1 MTQGY
6 YSFLSAF
13 ISILFFFPLHSD
25 AQTSS
30 YQNIDPAVSSISPEL
45 LEGADAVIRLHHR
58 KVELDGPGKGRMS
71 VEKMVTILNSDGL
84 AHASIRVPYNSFSDV
99 SKIKG
104 SLYDADG
111 NEVQSIKNRDF
122 DDESLISSFS
132 LAEDSRII
140 KGDFRH
146 PEYPFTIQ
154 YSYHIDYSGFIQL
167 PAWIPIS
174 REKTAL
180 EFGELIVSLPP
191 SLGFEYRKFNLP
203 DESESI
209 FRENYKEGYRWELSD
224 LPAVKREVMGPPWF
238 RLFPAVV
245 MRTNH
250 FEMEENPGNMESWS
264 ALGSWFGN
272 LWQGR
277 DELPDTVKQTVDRM
291 IAEHGVTK
299 ELIEAIYSHLQ
310 SKTRYVSIQLGIGGF
325 QTETAAFTASNLYGD
340 CKALSN
346 YMLAML
352 RYAGFDARP
361 ALIRNGGFSFPFDP
375 EFVHNPFNHAV
386 IAIQFEGETIWA
398 EATSSSFPLG
408 YLGSSNSNRHAL
420 LFSETGGE
428 LVETPE
434 QTPSQNYQKR
444 NALINLNS
452 DGTAS
457 LSIKTEYGGKQHEHI
472 RQLTRE
478 STIQQDRYVRNLLPF
493 SLYEMQ
499 EYSAKAD
506 PVKPSAELILNL
518 DVETFANK
526 LGSRLM
532 FHPNLL
538 ERRQSYVPADDD
550 RKQPVYIGQAYHD
563 VDELTFNIP
572 DGFVIEAA
580 PDSVNLDFEFGNY
593 SAKITPSDDGRTLHY
608 YREIVMTPGIIP
620 PDKFEIFRETMNSIW
635 KSDNS
640 QVVLVNN

>member
-6 YSFLSAF
+6 HFFLSAF
-13 ISILFFFPLHSD
+13 IIILFFFPVHSD
-25 AQTSS
+25 AQTSN

-45 LEGADAVIRLHHR
+45 LEDADAVIRLHYR
-58 KVELDGPGKGRMS
+58 KVELDGPGKGRMY

-84 AHASIRVPYNSFSDV
+84 AHASIRVPYNSFSEV

-104 SLYDADG
+104 SLYDAG
-111 NEVQSIKNRDF
+111 GSEVQSIKNRDF

-180 EFGELIVSLPP
+180 EFGELIVSLPA

-203 DESESI
+203 EGSESI
-209 FRENYKEGYRWELSD
+209 FRENYKAGYRWELSD

-264 ALGSWFGN
+264 ALASWFGN

-277 DELPDTVKQTVDRM
+277 DELPDAVKQTVDRM

-310 SKTRYVSIQLGIGGF
+310 SKTRYVSIQLGIGGY

-434 QTPSQNYQKR
+434 QTPSQNYQNR

-506 PVKPSAELILNL
+506 PSKPSAELILNL

-572 DGFVIEAA
+572 EGFTIEAA

-620 PDKFEIFRETMNSIW
+620 PDKFEIFRDTMNNIW

>member
-1 MTQGY
+1 MTHGY
-6 YSFLSAF
+6 HFFRSAF
-13 ISILFFFPLHSD
+13 IIILFLFPVHSG
-25 AQTSS
+25 AHTSN
-30 YQNIDPAVSSISPEL
+30 YQNTDPAVSSISPEL
-45 LEGADAVIRLHHR
+45 LEDADAVIRMHHR
-58 KVELDGPGKGRMS
+58 KVELNGPGEGHMY

-84 AHASIRVPYNSFSDV
+84 PHASIRVPYNNFSKV

-104 SLYDADG
+104 SLYDAEG
-111 NEVQSIKNRDF
+111 NEVRSIKNRDF
-122 DDESLISSFS
+122 DDESLVSSFS

-180 EFGELIVSLPP
+180 EFGKLIVSLPA

-203 DESESI
+203 DDNESI
-209 FRENYKEGYRWELSD
+209 FRENYKSGYRWELSD

-238 RLFPAVV
+238 QLFPAVV

-250 FEMEENPGNMESWS
+250 FEMEGNPGNMESWS
-264 ALGSWFGN
+264 ALGSWFGS

-277 DELPDTVKQTVDRM
+277 DELPDAEKQTVDQM

-299 ELIEAIYSHLQ
+299 DLIEAIYSHLQ

-325 QTETAAFTASNLYGD
+325 QTETASFTASNLYGD

-386 IAIQFEGETIWA
+386 IAIQFEGEMIWA

-428 LVETPE
+428 LVETPK
-434 QTPSQNYQKR
+434 QSPSQNYQKR
-444 NALINLNS
+444 NASVNLNS

-457 LSIKTEYGGKQHEHI
+457 LSINTEFGGKQHEHI

-478 STIQQDRYVRNLLPF
+478 SNIQQDRYVRNLLPF

-506 PVKPSAELILNL
+506 PATPSAELILNL

-532 FHPNLL
+532 FQPNLL
-538 ERRQSYVPADDD
+538 ERGQTYVPADED
-550 RKQPVYIGQAYHD
+550 RKQPVYIRYAYHYI
-563 VDELTFNIP
+563 DELTFNIP
-572 DGFVIEAA
+572 EEFSIEAT
-580 PDSVNLDFEFGNY
+580 PDSLNLDFDFGSY

-608 YREIVMTPGIIP
+608 YREIAMTPGIIP
-620 PDKFEIFRETMNSIW
+620 ADKFESYRNIMNNIW

-640 QVVLVNN
+640 QVVLVKN

>member
-1 MTQGY
+1 M
-6 YSFLSAF
+6 
-13 ISILFFFPLHSD
+13 FFPVHSA
-25 AQTSS
+25 AQTSN
-30 YQNIDPAVSSISPEL
+30 YQNPDPAVSSISLEL
-45 LEGADAVIRLHHR
+45 LEDADAVVRLHHR
-58 KVELDGPGKGRMS
+58 KIELDGPGEGRMY

-84 AHASIRVPYNSFSDV
+84 PHASIRVPYNSFSEV

-104 SLYDADG
+104 SLYDAAG
-111 NEVQSIKNRDF
+111 NEVRTIKNRDF

-140 KGDFRH
+140 KGDFMH
-146 PEYPFTIQ
+146 PEYPFTIH

-180 EFGELIVSLPP
+180 EFGELIVSFPA

-203 DESESI
+203 DDSEFI
-209 FRENYKEGYRWELSD
+209 YRENYKSGYRWELSD
-224 LPAVKREVMGPPWF
+224 LPAIEREIMGPPWF
-238 RLFPAVV
+238 RLLPAVV

-250 FEMEENPGNMESWS
+250 FEMEGNPGNMESWS

-277 DELPDTVKQTVDRM
+277 DELPEAEKQTVDRM
-291 IAEHGVTK
+291 IAEYGVTK
-299 ELIEAIYSHLQ
+299 ELIKAIYSHLQ
-310 SKTRYVSIQLGIGGF
+310 SRTRYGSIQLGIGGY
-325 QTETAAFTASNLYGD
+325 QTETAAFTANNLYGD

-361 ALIRNGGFSFPFDP
+361 ALIRNGGFTFPFDP
-375 EFVHNPFNHAV
+375 DFVHNPFNHAV

-420 LFSETGGE
+420 LFNENGGE

-434 QTPSQNYQKR
+434 QTTSQNYQKR
-444 NALINLNS
+444 NGSINLNS

-457 LSIKTEYGGKQHEHI
+457 ISIKTEYGGKQHEHI
-472 RQLTRE
+472 RQLMRE
-478 STIQQDRYVRNLLPF
+478 PTIQQDRYIRNLLPF

-499 EYSAKAD
+499 EYTAKAD
-506 PVKPSAELILNL
+506 PATPSAELLLNL

-538 ERRQSYVPADDD
+538 ERGQSYVPADED
-550 RKQPVYIGQAYHD
+550 REQPVYIRYAYHD

-572 DGFVIEAA
+572 EGFSIEAA
-580 PDSVNLDFEFGNY
+580 PDSLNIDFDFGSY
-593 SAKITPSDDGRTLHY
+593 SAKITPSDDGRSFHY
-608 YREIVMTPGIIP
+608 YREIVMTPKILP
-620 PDKFEIFRETMNSIW
+620 ADKFENYRDIMNNIW

-640 QVVLVNN
+640 QLVLVKN

>member
-1 MTQGY
+1 
-6 YSFLSAF
+6 
-13 ISILFFFPLHSD
+13 
-25 AQTSS
+25 
-30 YQNIDPAVSSISPEL
+30 
-45 LEGADAVIRLHHR
+45 
-58 KVELDGPGKGRMS
+58 
-71 VEKMVTILNSDGL
+71 
-84 AHASIRVPYNSFSDV
+84 
-99 SKIKG
+99 
-104 SLYDADG
+104 
-111 NEVQSIKNRDF
+111 
-122 DDESLISSFS
+122 
-132 LAEDSRII
+132 
-140 KGDFRH
+140 
-146 PEYPFTIQ
+146 
-154 YSYHIDYSGFIQL
+154 
-167 PAWIPIS
+167 
-174 REKTAL
+174 
-180 EFGELIVSLPP
+180 
-191 SLGFEYRKFNLP
+191 
-203 DESESI
+203 
-209 FRENYKEGYRWELSD
+209 
-224 LPAVKREVMGPPWF
+224 MGPPWF

-250 FEMEENPGNMESWS
+250 FEMEGNPGNMESWS

-277 DELPDTVKQTVDRM
+277 DELPDEVKQTVDRM

-472 RQLTRE
+472 RQLTKE

-506 PVKPSAELILNL
+506 PAKPSAELILNL

-572 DGFVIEAA
+572 EGFIIEAA

>member
-1 MTQGY
+1 MTHGY
-6 YSFLSAF
+6 YLFLSALT
-13 ISILFFFPLHSD
+13 IILFFFPVHSA
-25 AQTSS
+25 AQTSN
-30 YQNIDPAVSSISPEL
+30 YQNADPAVSSISPEL

-58 KVELDGPGKGRMS
+58 KIELDDPGKGRMY

-104 SLYDADG
+104 SLYDAAG

-180 EFGELIVSLPP
+180 EFGELIVSFPA

-203 DESESI
+203 DDSESI
-209 FRENYKEGYRWELSD
+209 FRENYKSGYRWELSD

-250 FEMEENPGNMESWS
+250 FEMEGNPGNMETWS

-277 DELPDTVKQTVDRM
+277 DELPDAVKQTVDRM

-444 NALINLNS
+444 NASINLNS

-506 PVKPSAELILNL
+506 PAKPSAELILNL

-538 ERRQSYVPADDD
+538 ERRQSYVPADED

-572 DGFVIEAA
+572 EGFTIEAA

-593 SAKITPSDDGRTLHY
+593 SAKITPSDDGSTLHY

-620 PDKFEIFRETMNSIW
+620 PDKFEIFRDTMNSIW

>member
-1 MTQGY
+1 MTHGY
-6 YSFLSAF
+6 HFFRSAF
-13 ISILFFFPLHSD
+13 IIILFLFPVHSG
-25 AQTSS
+25 AHTSN
-30 YQNIDPAVSSISPEL
+30 YQNTDPAVSSISPEL
-45 LEGADAVIRLHHR
+45 LEDADAVIRMHHR
-58 KVELDGPGKGRMS
+58 KVELNGPGEGHMY

-84 AHASIRVPYNSFSDV
+84 PHASIRVPYNSFSKV

-104 SLYDADG
+104 SLYDAEG
-111 NEVQSIKNRDF
+111 NEVRSIKNRDF
-122 DDESLISSFS
+122 DDESLVSSFS

-180 EFGELIVSLPP
+180 EFGKLIVSLPA

-203 DESESI
+203 DDNESI
-209 FRENYKEGYRWELSD
+209 FRENYKSGYRWELSD

-238 RLFPAVV
+238 QLFPAVV

-250 FEMEENPGNMESWS
+250 FEMEGNPGNMESWS
-264 ALGSWFGN
+264 ALGSWFGS

-277 DELPDTVKQTVDRM
+277 DELPDAEKQTVDQM

-299 ELIEAIYSHLQ
+299 DLIEAIYSHLQ

-325 QTETAAFTASNLYGD
+325 QTETASFTASNLYGD

-386 IAIQFEGETIWA
+386 IAIQFEGEMIWA

-428 LVETPE
+428 LVETPK
-434 QTPSQNYQKR
+434 QSPSQNYQKR
-444 NALINLNS
+444 NASVNLNS

-457 LSIKTEYGGKQHEHI
+457 LSINTEFGGKQHEHI

-478 STIQQDRYVRNLLPF
+478 SNIQQDRYVRNLLPF

-506 PVKPSAELILNL
+506 PATPSAELILNL

-532 FHPNLL
+532 FQPNLL
-538 ERRQSYVPADDD
+538 ERGQTYVPADED
-550 RKQPVYIGQAYHD
+550 RKQPVYIRYAYHYI
-563 VDELTFNIP
+563 DELTFNIP
-572 DGFVIEAA
+572 EEFSIEAT
-580 PDSVNLDFEFGNY
+580 PDSLNLDFDFGSY

-608 YREIVMTPGIIP
+608 YREIAMTPGIIP
-620 PDKFEIFRETMNSIW
+620 ADKFESYRNIMNNIW

-640 QVVLVNN
+640 QVVLVKN

>member
-1 MTQGY
+1 MTHRY
-6 YSFLSAF
+6 YFLLSAF
-13 ISILFFFPLHSD
+13 IIILVFIPAHSA
-25 AQTSS
+25 AQEFD
-30 YQNIDPAVSSISPEL
+30 YQNPDPAFSSISPEL
-45 LEGADAVIRLHHR
+45 VEGADAVIRLNHR
-58 KVELDGPGKGRMS
+58 KLELDGPGKGRMH
-71 VEKMVTILNSDGL
+71 VKTMVTILNSDGL
-84 AHASIRVPYNSFSDV
+84 PHASIRVPYNSFSEV

-104 SLYDADG
+104 SLYDAAG
-111 NEVQSIKNRDF
+111 KEVRSIKNRDF

-180 EFGELIVSLPP
+180 EFGELMITLPP

-203 DESESI
+203 DDSEFFFQDSDKA
-209 FRENYKEGYRWELSD
+209 RYRWELWNLS
-224 LPAVKREVMGPPWF
+224 AVEREIMGPPWF
-238 RLFPAVV
+238 QLLPAVV
-245 MRTNH
+245 MRTNQ
-250 FEMEENPGNMESWS
+250 FEMEGNPGNMESWS
-264 ALGSWFGN
+264 AMGSWFGN

-277 DELPDTVKQTVDRM
+277 DELPDAEKQTVDRM
-291 IAEHGVTK
+291 IAEHGMTK
-299 ELIEAIYSHLQ
+299 DLIEAIYSHLQ
-310 SKTRYVSIQLGIGGF
+310 SKTRYVSIQLGIGGY

-361 ALIRNGGFSFPFDP
+361 ALIRNGSFSFPFDP

-420 LFSETGGE
+420 LFNETGGE

-434 QTPSQNYQKR
+434 QIPSQNYQKR
-444 NALINLNS
+444 NASINLNS

-472 RQLTRE
+472 RQLVRE

-506 PVKPSAELILNL
+506 PATPSAELQLNL

-532 FHPNLL
+532 FQPNLL
-538 ERRQSYVPADDD
+538 ERGQAYVPADDD
-550 RKQPVYIGQAYHD
+550 RKQPVYIRYAYHD
-563 VDELTFNIP
+563 IDELTFNIP
-572 DGFVIEAA
+572 EGYSIEAA
-580 PDSVNLDFEFGNY
+580 PDSLNIDFDFGSY
-593 SAKITPSDDGRTLHY
+593 SAKITPSDDGRTFHY
-608 YREIVMTPGIIP
+608 YREIVMTPEIIP
-620 PDKFEIFRETMNSIW
+620 ADKFDNYRDIMNNIW

-640 QVVLVNN
+640 QVVLVKN

>member
-1 MTQGY
+1 MSYRFFYMLFLFLLMLTVTCADLSAQGY
-6 YSFLSAF
+6 DYMN
-13 ISILFFFPLHSD
+13 P
-25 AQTSS
+25 
-30 YQNIDPAVSSISPEL
+30 DPAVSSISPEL
-45 LEGADAVIRLHHR
+45 TAGADAVIRLHH
-58 KVELDGPGKGRMS
+58 KSFEVDDPGEGR
-71 VEKMVTILNSDGL
+71 VTVKKMVTILNSDGL
-84 AHASIRVPYNSFSDV
+84 PHSSIRIPYNSFSDV
-99 SKIKG
+99 SRISG
-104 SLYDADG
+104 AVYDADG
-111 NEVQSIKNRDF
+111 EEVRSIRNRDF
-122 DDESLISSFS
+122 EDESMISSFS
-132 LAEDSRII
+132 LAEDSRVI
-140 KGDFRH
+140 KGEFTH
-146 PEYPFTIQ
+146 TSYPFTIE

-167 PAWIPIS
+167 PAWVPVE

-180 EFGELIVSLPP
+180 EFGELLVVLP
-191 SLGFEYRKFNLP
+191 SSMSFDYRKFNIP
-203 DESESI
+203 DENEFGFQDDSES
-209 FRENYKEGYRWELSD
+209 RYRWELKN
-224 LPAVKREVMGPPWF
+224 LPQVKREYMGPPWF

-245 MRTNH
+245 MKTDL
-250 FEMEENPGNMESWS
+250 FEMDGNQGRMDSWS
-264 ALGSWFGN
+264 VFGQWFGN

-277 DELPDTVKQTVDRM
+277 DDLPVFVKQDVDRL
-291 IAEHGVTK
+291 IKTHGK
-299 ELIEAIYSHLQ
+299 SRDLIEAIYSSLQ
-310 SKTRYVSIQLGIGGF
+310 HETRYVSIQLGIGGF
-325 QTETAAFTASNLYGD
+325 QTETAEFTATNRYGD

-346 YMLAML
+346 YLLAML

-457 LSIKTEYGGKQHEHI
+457 LSIKTEYGGNQHEHI
-472 RQLTRE
+472 RQLTKE

-506 PVKPSAELILNL
+506 PAKPSAELILNL

-572 DGFVIEAA
+572 EGFTIEAA

-620 PDKFEIFRETMNSIW
+620 PDKFEIFRDTMNNIW